1 MNRTRRPTLLPAILI
16 AALAAGCSTALLSP
30 RKAETRKMIS
40 QAEKLAAR
48 GDPQSAISRYEQ
60 ALASP
65 SPNPWRDKVLF
76 DLGCLYAAADN
87 PDPDFAKALD
97 CFRALKKDHPKS
109 RFNAHSRVWLGLLE
123 KLVSL
128 EAELEAGRAELAANR
143 LLLERELARQE
154 AERLEREA
162 ARSAEL
168 ALQNRKLK
176 DLEALVATQQAAL
189 ESLRR
194 QLNKMKEIDIRSEKK
209 AKGIK

>member
-1 MNRTRRPTLLPAILI
+1 MNRTRQPTLLPAILI
-16 AALAAGCSTALLSP
+16 TALAAGCSTALLSP
-30 RKAETRKMIS
+30 REAETRRMIS

-48 GDPQSAISRYEQ
+48 GDPRSAISRYEQ
-60 ALASP
+60 ALAAP

-76 DLGCLYAAADN
+76 NLGCLYAAADN
-87 PDPDFAKALD
+87 PDPDFVKALD

-128 EAELEAGRAELAANR
+128 EAELETGRAELAANK

-154 AERLEREA
+154 EERLEREA
-162 ARSAEL
+162 RSAEL
-168 ALQNRKLK
+168 SLQNRKLK